1 LFLSCYLMI
10 YAFPLLINIFV
21 ALNQKETGHIF
32 VKKRVKSSELQLSE
46 NGILAKLPIVQFYY

>member
-1 LFLSCYLMI
+1 MT

-32 VKKRVKSSELQLSE
+32 VKKGLEAVS
-46 NGILAKLPIVQFYY
+46 

>member
-1 LFLSCYLMI
+1 MI